1 MPTLPQTQ
9 EVSAEILPPKSYNL
23 RIYSLGA
30 YREGVFLRDTRTRR
44 AAGTPGDKMLRQM
57 RNQSSRC
64 SMPTDVEGNRL
75 AAGQRAKTMLR
86 RVIEANSLGTMV
98 SLTFDTNDEA
108 KYRTRRLNRRSGS
121 AVDDISDWGIA
132 RHYYLK
138 LFMGRLRR
146 FLAKKGLKSDVV
158 GVWELQK
165 RGVWH
170 YHLATNLPLKWEQ
183 WDKVWGYGFVKVSQG
198 RRRGRTVSGSAVAG
212 VSAYMTKYLGKSLGA
227 KSQPE
232 GQAQL
237 AEGMEEV
244 QEKPEGIPA
253 GSHRYY
259 RSRNLE
265 LLYVEHLEEP
275 GDMTAFQERM
285 EAEGFKIV
293 KEPSRIEKGGMD
305 YGWWMRSVRVTE
317 KSAPSAASSP
327 SPPAKGAPL

>member
-1 MPTLPQTQ
+1 MQILTQ
-9 EVSAEILPPKSYNL
+9 SQNASAETPTPKPYNL

-30 YREGVFLRDTRTRR
+30 YREGVFLRDTRSRR
-44 AAGTPGDKMLRQM
+44 AARMPGDKKLRQM
-57 RNQSSRC
+57 QDQRSRC
-64 SMPTDVEGNRL
+64 PMPPDVEGNQQS
-75 AAGQRAKTMLR
+75 AGQRAKTMLR

-98 SLTFDTNDEA
+98 SLTFDTNDVA
-108 KYRTRRLNRRSGS
+108 KYRTRRLNRRSED
-121 AVDDISDWGIA
+121 AVDDISDWSIA

-146 FLAKKGLKSDVV
+146 FLAKQGLKSDVV

-183 WDKVWGYGFVKVSQG
+183 WDKVWGYGFVKVSRG
-198 RRRGRTVSGSAVAG
+198 RRRGQTVSGSSVAG
-212 VSAYMTKYLGKSLGA
+212 VSAYMTKYLGKSLDA
-227 KSQPE
+227 RSEPRAEADMSE
-232 GQAQL
+232 GL
-237 AEGMEEV
+237 EEV

-275 GDMTAFQERM
+275 GDMSAFQERM
-285 EAEGFKIV
+285 EAEGFKMV
-293 KEPSRIEKGGMD
+293 KEPTRIEKGGVD
-305 YGWWMRSVRVTE
+305 YGWWVRSVKVAE
-317 KSAPSAASSP
+317 KKSKPTTSLL
-327 SPPAKGAPL
+327 PAMRGTPL